1 MMDGVGMSFLRGV
14 MVCGVLGVGTLLAQ
28 APLEGAKVD
37 DIDRSVD
44 ACQNFDGFANGTWR
58 KDHPMPAVQTTWA
71 RRNVAQDE
79 TLGKLKTLLE
89 SSAKTTAANGS
100 AAKGST
106 DQLIGDFYGACMNE
120 AQINGLGLKPLEPVL
135 AKIDAVKDRK
145 GLTAEIV
152 ELQRYGI
159 AVPVRVS
166 ASQDPH
172 SPTDVI
178 AELEVNGMGLPD
190 RDYYLR
196 DEPRFKGIRE
206 KYVAHMEKM
215 FTLAGYDAATSQQAA
230 AAVLKLETKLAT
242 AKLTKVQMR
251 DTKETDHPT
260 SFAELQAMTP
270 RFDWVSA
277 YRTLGV
283 PQGKLNVDEPK
294 LVKVF
299 DAELEATPLAEW
311 KSYLKWHVLRKE
323 SAALPVVFGNE
334 TFAFFGTTMTGAKEQ
349 RPRDQRCVRQTD
361 TQLGEALGK
370 KYVEAYFPPEAK
382 ARAREMAVNIVDQ
395 LKLSIQNNDWMT
407 ADTKTKALEKVG
419 ALNIKVGYPDKWKT
433 YASVEV
439 SRGEFL
445 KDAMATDAFKVRDD
459 LAQIGKPLDRGR
471 WDMTP
476 PTLNAYYNPQMNEI
490 VVPAGYLQPPGFNL
504 KGIDAVNY
512 GAIGVTIGHEISHGV
527 DDQGA
532 RYDAKGALTDWW
544 SPESYKQFE
553 AKTGCTAE
561 QYDKYF
567 VDPGVHLNG
576 RFVLGEALGDLGG
589 VNLAFRAYKKS
600 REGKGPEPT
609 VDGFTPEQQF
619 FLAEAQWRGALARPE
634 YARMAAQVDP
644 HPAGKYRV
652 IGPLSNMPEFEKA
665 FSCKKGDAMVRTE
678 AERCVLW

>member
-1 MMDGVGMSFLRGV
+1 MRVLQV
-14 MVCGVLGVGTLLAQ
+14 AIVCGLLSGGVLAAQ
-28 APLEGAKVD
+28 GPLEGAKVG
-37 DIDRSVD
+37 DIDHSLS
-44 ACQNFDGFANGTWR
+44 ACQDFDGFANGVWR
-58 KDHPMPAVQTTWA
+58 KEHPMPAIQMTWA
-71 RRNVAQDE
+71 RRNVARDE
-79 TLGKLKTLLE
+79 TLDNLKMLLE
-89 SSAKTTAANGS
+89 ASASTQRP
-100 AAKGST
+100 KGST
-106 DQLIGDFYGACMNE
+106 DQLIGDFYESCMNE
-120 AQINGLGLKPLEPVL
+120 AQINGLGMEPLESVL
-135 AKIDAVKDRK
+135 RKIDGVKDRK
-145 GLTAEIV
+145 ELTAEIV
-152 ELQRYGI
+152 ELQRYGM
-159 AVPVRVS
+159 AVPVQVS

-196 DEPRFKGIRE
+196 DEPRFKEIRE
-206 KYVAHMEKM
+206 KYVTHIEKM
-215 FTLAGYDAATSQQAA
+215 FTLASYDAATAKEAA
-230 AAVLKLETKLAT
+230 ASVLRLETKLAT
-242 AKLTKVQMR
+242 AKLTKVQSR
-251 DTKETDHPT
+251 DTKLTDNPT
-260 SFAELQAMTP
+260 SFAELQELTP
-270 RFDWVSA
+270 NFDWVAA
-277 YRTLGV
+277 YKTLGI

-299 DAELEATPLAEW
+299 DAELEATPVADW
-311 KSYLKWHVLRKE
+311 KSYLRWHVLRKE
-323 SAALPVVFGNE
+323 AAALPVVFGDE
-334 TFAFFGTTMTGAKEQ
+334 TFAFYGTTMTGAKTQ
-349 RPRDQRCVRQTD
+349 RPRGQRCVRLVD
-361 TQLGEALGK
+361 TQLGEALGR
-370 KYVEAYFPPEAK
+370 KYVDTYFPPEAK
-382 ARAREMAVNIVDQ
+382 TRAREMAVNIVEQ
-395 LKLSIQNNDWMT
+395 LKLSIERNDWMT
-407 ADTKTKALEKVG
+407 PATKAKALEKVS
-419 ALNIKVGYPDKWKT
+419 ALNIKVGYPDKWQS
-433 YASVEV
+433 YAGVEIV
-439 SRGEFL
+439 RGELL
-445 KDAMATDAFKVRDD
+445 KDQMATDAFMMKDD

-476 PTLNAYYNPQMNEI
+476 PTLDAYYNPKMNEI

-532 RYDAKGALTDWW
+532 HYDAKGGLTDWW

-561 QYDKYF
+561 QYDTYF

-576 RFVLGEALGDLGG
+576 RFVLGEALADLGG

-619 FLAEAQWRGALARPE
+619 FLAEGQWRGALARPE

-665 FSCKKGDAMVRTE
+665 FSCKQGDAMVR
-678 AERCVLW
+678 AEKQRCAVW